1 MSGEAEQEFLQ
12 WDHERNYLYAGDQPV
27 CFHCHHY
34 NLFIQETIDE
44 ALGSTRGEQLR
55 KEASADAWRPV
66 LEALFTAQAIHGSYE
81 KLSAAFDLFANTGQG
96 KLVLED
102 ASLQSAFVSSD
113 SLHYGTAWRVVHGAQ
128 PALHPTDGLA
138 AGFIGVAFE
147 LAYDL
152 APGSIEVT
160 QTSCVAMGDSRD
172 GFKLTQ
178 HDRPRELH
186 PAIGRAEME
195 AHTGEMIDSL
205 EEATV
210 SEITQAFCGMLAQI
224 TSDERGLVEGFGILV
239 TLTPTAYYNTLCLK
253 VMEYLEEEH
262 PTLLQVSEQMLYE
275 AGRLCGFNTF
285 GGVLKSPEWEA
296 LIGGE
301 RTADPRETL
310 LHTCAIAR
318 SFGFGKWSVH
328 EYFNEDLL
336 VLRAPAT
343 YEDPF
348 VRALRGESKRP
359 VCYLFTGAGE
369 SMARL
374 AEDVDWSRVPM
385 FGLDYYDKTVK
396 QADTSWRAKQTQC
409 RARGDAFVEVTVEH

>member
-1 MSGEAEQEFLQ
+1 MSGEADQEFLQ
-12 WDHERNYLYAGDQPV
+12 WDYERNYLYAGDQPV

-44 ALGSTRGEQLR
+44 ALGAAIGDQLR
-55 KEASADAWRPV
+55 REASADAWRPV
-66 LEALFTAQAIHGSYE
+66 LEALFSGQALHGSYE
-81 KLSAAFDLFANTGQG
+81 KLSAAFELFASTGQG

-102 ASLQSAFVSSD
+102 ASLQNAAISSEA
-113 SLHYGTAWRVVHGAQ
+113 LHYGTAWRMIHGTQA
-128 PALHPTDGLA
+128 ALHVTDGLA
-138 AGFIGVAFE
+138 AGFISAAFE
-147 LAYDL
+147 LAYEL

-160 QTSCVAMGDSRD
+160 QTACIAMGDARD
-172 GFKLTQ
+172 QFELIQ
-178 HDRPRELH
+178 HEQPRELN
-186 PAIGRAEME
+186 PTISRARME
-195 AHTGEMIDSL
+195 AHTGQMVDSL
-205 EEATV
+205 EEETV
-210 SEITQAFCGMLAQI
+210 SEITRAFCGMLAQI
-224 TSDERGLVEGFGILV
+224 TPDDRGLVEGFGILV

-253 VMEYLEEEH
+253 VMEYLEAEH

-296 LIGGE
+296 IIGRE
-301 RTADPRETL
+301 RTADPEETL

-328 EYFNEDLL
+328 EYFDEDLL

-348 VRALRGESKRP
+348 VCELRGESKRP

-374 AEDVDWSRVPM
+374 AEDVDWSNAPM
-385 FGLDYYDKTVK
+385 FGLDYYDETVK
-396 QADTSWRAKQTQC
+396 RSDTSWRAKQTQC
-409 RARGDAFVEVTVEH
+409 RARGDAFAEVTVER